1 MSSIKDDALDRPCAG
16 DGETAD
22 PIRSLDERG
31 GIIRRASCDPDATR
45 GSVHPGEAP
54 TVRAGPD
61 SDQSSTEKNELVWT
75 EMEGACSICQLM
87 NEVIPGEPITA
98 EDTGYQHARGVGC
111 SRGYGLIMALR
122 ACPKAIHA
130 CFRTAGA
137 DI

>member
-1 MSSIKDDALDRPCAG
+1 MHWIAPVVAMASQPTPSDPWTREGASSDAHHVILMQLAAACIPGRLQLSELAL
-16 DGETAD
+16 TAIS
-22 PIRSLDERG
+22 PQ
-31 GIIRRASCDPDATR
+31 RR
-45 GSVHPGEAP
+45 
-54 TVRAGPD
+54 
-61 SDQSSTEKNELVWT
+61 KNELVWT